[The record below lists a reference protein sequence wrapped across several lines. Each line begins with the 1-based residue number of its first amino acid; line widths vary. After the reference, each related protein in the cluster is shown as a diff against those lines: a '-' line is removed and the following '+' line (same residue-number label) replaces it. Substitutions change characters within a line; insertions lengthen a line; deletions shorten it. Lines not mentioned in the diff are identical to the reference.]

1 MNTVAELS
9 RYLIAA
15 FWLLWLAV
23 WLAASASVKRT
34 RSRESRRAAFYN
46 RTPVLIGVA
55 MLVAP
60 QWLPAAL
67 THRFLT
73 GPEPPALGTALV
85 FVGLAFALWARWHL
99 GRNWSSAVVVKEGH
113 SLIRSGPYR
122 FVRHPIYSGMV
133 LALFATA
140 LAIGE
145 ARGFIGAGLIL
156 FGFVIKLW
164 AEEERMRET
173 FPEYDDYAR
182 RTARLIPGVF

>member
-1 MNTVAELS
+1 MRQFAEAS
-9 RYLIAA
+9 RYLIPA
-15 FWLLWLAV
+15 FWLIWLAI
-23 WLAASASVKRT
+23 WIAASARVKRAQ
-34 RSRESRRAAFYN
+34 SREPARSAILNRA
-46 RTPVLIGVA
+46 PVLIGAA
-55 MLVAP
+55 MLAAP

-73 GPEPPALGTALV
+73 GATPPAIGTLLV
-85 FVGLAFALWARWHL
+85 FAGLAFAVWARWHL

-122 FVRHPIYSGMV
+122 LVRHPIYSGMV

-156 FGFVIKLW
+156 FGFIVKLR
-164 AEEERMRET
+164 AEEERMHET

-182 RTARLIPGVF
+182 HTARLVPGVF

>member
-1 MNTVAELS
+1 MNTVADLS
-9 RYLIAA
+9 RYLIAV

-23 WLAASASVKRT
+23 WIAASASVKRT

-46 RTPVLIGVA
+46 RAPVLIGAA

-67 THRFLT
+67 TRRFLT
-73 GPEPPALGTALV
+73 GPELPALGTVLV

-145 ARGFIGAGLIL
+145 GRGFLGAGLIL